1 MRYVTLAVLALFVAL
16 VAFGEQSLAQ
26 QANGHSGHGMP
37 APAGQP
43 SSASTEGYKA
53 ANEAMHRA
61 MNIPFTGDADV
72 DFVRQMMPHHQAAVD
87 MAKVVLA
94 HGKAPEIKKL
104 AQEIIAAQETEIA
117 YMRSWLAKHDK
128 AH

>member
-1 MRYVTLAVLALFVAL
+1 MKYVVLAVLASL
-16 VAFGEQSLAQ
+16 VAIAPFGEQALSQQQTPHSNHSMPMGSAQ
-26 QANGHSGHGMP
+26 T
-37 APAGQP
+37 

-72 DFVRQMMPHHQAAVD
+72 DFVRQMMPHHRAAVD

-94 HGKAPEIKKL
+94 HGKDPEIKKL
-104 AQEIIAAQETEIA
+104 AQEIIAAQEKEIA
-117 YMRSWLAKHDK
+117 FMQSWLAKHGK
-128 AH
+128 

>member
-1 MRYVTLAVLALFVAL
+1 MKYVALAVLASFVAL
-16 VAFGEQSLAQ
+16 APFCEQSFAQ
-26 QANGHSGHGMP
+26 QANGHSGHSMP
-37 APAGQP
+37 MGQAET

-61 MNIPFTGDADV
+61 MNIPYTGDADV

-94 HGKAPEIKKL
+94 HGKDPEIKKL
-104 AQEIIAAQETEIA
+104 AQEIMAAQEKEIA
-117 YMRSWLAKHDK
+117 FMRAWLAKHGK
-128 AH
+128 